1 MMGAAEMQCAAIL
14 GRDGQEICV
23 KSTRGHGA
31 GFDPCVRA
39 VRQRMHED
47 RQKFGGGETLEQRRA
62 NMGWPNLDL
71 SGGAVRTEDIVLH
84 CPHRD
89 VFAKLYRPAG
99 DGAKKCLLFFHGGGF
114 FGGSLRCVE
123 NPCKYIAQCADAVVV
138 SVDYALAPE
147 HPYPQGIEDCYGAV
161 CYVHDAAATL
171 GIDPGRLGVAGDSA
185 GGNLAAVCAL
195 RDRDSSS
202 HHIRFQGLLYP
213 ALNIGALS
221 CPYYTWDIGEYALD
235 GTMVLEREA
244 TLELGED
251 PQLLVNLY
259 LQGDVA
265 LAKSQ
270 DVSPIFASSLAG
282 LPPAVIANAE
292 YDYLR
297 LEGEAYGRRLAAAGV
312 PVSMFRYAGTDH
324 AFMDKL
330 GEFPQAA
337 DALEEIARAFVR
349 ACDGG

>member
-1 MMGAAEMQCAAIL
+1 M
-14 GRDGQEICV
+14 
-23 KSTRGHGA
+23 
-31 GFDPCVRA
+31 
-39 VRQRMHED
+39 
-47 RQKFGGGETLEQRRA
+47 
-62 NMGWPNLDL
+62 
-71 SGGAVRTEDIVLH
+71 
-84 CPHRD
+84 
-89 VFAKLYRPAG
+89 
-99 DGAKKCLLFFHGGGF
+99 
-114 FGGSLRCVE
+114 E

-324 AFMDKL
+324 ASWTSSGNSRRPPTRWKRSRAPSCAPVT
-330 GEFPQAA
+330 GSRQKH
-337 DALEEIARAFVR
+337 ARRGTAVR
-349 ACDGG
+349 ALYASIWMGLNPPL